1 MSLNFASTPLSGGQV
16 RELLDFPAGFRSFE
30 GFASRPAHI
39 LIAEEYERR
48 IHARRATAMFTL
60 GGVAAFPLGGCG

>member
-1 MSLNFASTPLSGGQV
+1 
-16 RELLDFPAGFRSFE
+16 LLDFPAGFRSFE

-39 LIAEEYERR
+39 LIAAEYERR